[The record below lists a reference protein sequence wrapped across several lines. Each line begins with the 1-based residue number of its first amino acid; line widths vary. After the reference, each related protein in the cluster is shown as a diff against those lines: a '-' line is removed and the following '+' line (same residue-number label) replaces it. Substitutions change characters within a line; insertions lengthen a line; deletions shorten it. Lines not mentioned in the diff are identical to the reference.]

1 MADLKYYDI
10 IFKPI
15 MTEEAMKMFADKKYC
30 FYVHPDANKVQVK
43 EAIEKLFDGVKVK
56 RVNIMNLKGKEDNFN
71 YLGDDIKGKIRRRGR
86 IVGKTN
92 KRKKAIIF
100 LSGESKE
107 IELFKK

>member
-1 MADLKYYDI
+1 MAVLKYYDI

-43 EAIEKLFDGVKVK
+43 EAVEKLFDGVKVK
-56 RVNIMNLKGKEDNFN
+56 RVNIMNL
-71 YLGDDIKGKIRRRGR
+71 KGKIRRRGR